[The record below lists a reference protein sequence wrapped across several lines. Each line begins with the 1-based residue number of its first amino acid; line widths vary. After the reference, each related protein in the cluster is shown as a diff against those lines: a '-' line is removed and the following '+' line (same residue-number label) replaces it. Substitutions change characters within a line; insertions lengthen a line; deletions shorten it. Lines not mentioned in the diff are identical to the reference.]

1 MLTALI
7 VVIVVVVAL
16 VVAGLVLLPDRMRS
30 RRLRNRFG
38 PEYERAVTNAEDP
51 RAAERELAEREQRHS
66 KYELRQLSAADRAE
80 YQLRWSAIQER
91 FVDEPAESVRAADRL
106 VTDVMAG
113 MGYPTDGFE
122 QQADDLSVRY
132 ADHVAKYRNAH
143 QLAGGGD
150 AGTDA
155 LRHALLDYREVVHRM
170 LGDGAEP
177 AAPRESEAAAT

>member
-7 VVIVVVVAL
+7 VVIVVVAL

-30 RRLRNRFG
+30 RRLRSRFG
-38 PEYERAVTNAEDP
+38 PEYERAVTNAEDQ

-66 KYELRQLSAADRAE
+66 RYELKPLSAADRAE

-91 FVDEPAESVRAADRL
+91 FVDAPAESVRDADRM
-106 VTDVMAG
+106 VTDVMAA
-113 MGYPTDGFE
+113 MGYPTEGFD

-132 ADHVAKYRNAH
+132 PEHVAKYRNAH

-150 AGTDA
+150 AGTDP
-155 LRHALLDYREVVHRM
+155 LRHALLDYREVIHRM

-177 AAPRESEAAAT
+177 AATRESEAATT